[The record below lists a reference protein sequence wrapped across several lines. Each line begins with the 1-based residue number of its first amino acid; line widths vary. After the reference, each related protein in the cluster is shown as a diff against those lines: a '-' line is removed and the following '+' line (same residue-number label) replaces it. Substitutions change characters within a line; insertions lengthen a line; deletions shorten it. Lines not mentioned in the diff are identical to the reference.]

1 MHKGTAVYNSAIILQ
16 NKTAKIQCFS
26 YFALPLCIV
35 SRHSTRCA
43 LWHVLCIFF
52 LCFFKFL
59 VFEAAIYAN
68 TDVYNTPPR
77 AAGNRLL
84 DCRSTAGDA
93 SSHKRLYINVRSA
106 VIIRHDARSVRPSVR
121 QSVTR
126 SLLAARTT
134 RNEMTALAPPPPP
147 AGSVARITMRDAIFT
162 CARMLTR
169 VRLVCRTEPK
179 LKKW

>member
-106 VIIRHDARSVRPSVR
+106 VIIRHDARPLRPSVR
-121 QSVTR
+121 PSVTR
-126 SLLAARTT
+126 SLLAVRTT

-147 AGSVARITMRDAIFT
+147 PPALSPALP
-162 CARMLTR
+162 CEMLFSR
-169 VRLVCRTEPK
+169 ALGC
-179 LKKW
+179 